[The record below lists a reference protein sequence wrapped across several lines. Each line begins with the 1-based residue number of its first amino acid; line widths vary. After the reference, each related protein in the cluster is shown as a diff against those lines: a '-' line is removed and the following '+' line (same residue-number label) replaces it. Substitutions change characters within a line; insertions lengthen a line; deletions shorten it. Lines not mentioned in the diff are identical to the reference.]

1 MPSNIVKRTE
11 TGGIKLEKKKH
22 QHRFS
27 IGTHMLNQLLPF
39 YFGSFSLGFVELLS
53 NPSTNRL
60 ILWPLWLFWNLGHV
74 MDLRSQA
81 FEAYGGWRLLTDN
94 EFGSWASVGWL
105 WILEQSQIQRYQN
118 KRLSISHQSSLLPSG
133 YFHLDFSFTD
143 VKESDQF

>member
-27 IGTHMLNQLLPF
+27 IGTHMLSQLLPF

-60 ILWPLWLFWNLGHV
+60 ILWPL
-74 MDLRSQA
+74 
-81 FEAYGGWRLLTDN
+81 
-94 EFGSWASVGWL
+94 
-105 WILEQSQIQRYQN
+105 
-118 KRLSISHQSSLLPSG
+118 
-133 YFHLDFSFTD
+133 
-143 VKESDQF
+143 